1 MCCDP
6 LAAEGDRPALDLG
19 DRSVQPDL
27 DAEFLKRAL
36 RVVRETVRIAVQDL
50 WPRLDE
56 QHARLARI
64 DGAEVPRQRI
74 ARQVGDR
81 PGQFDAGR
89 TAADDH
95 EGEQRLEPRRV
106 GFALGFLERQKDA
119 AADRGGVF
127 DRLQPGRRRLPVVMA
142 EIAVARPRREDQR
155 VVGNRASNREAHHA
169 GRRIHAHHR
178 RRGWS

>member
-1 MCCDP
+1 MVC
-6 LAAEGDRPALDLG
+6 AATRWPPKVTAPRSICG

-27 DAEFLKRAL
+27 DAEFLKRTF
-36 RVVRETVRIAVQDL
+36 RVVRETVGIAVQDL
-50 WPRLDE
+50 WPRFDE

-64 DGAEVPRQRI
+64 DRAEVPRQRV

-95 EGEQRLEPRRV
+95 EGEQRREPRRV
-106 GFALGFLERQKDA
+106 GFALGLLERQEDA

-127 DRLQPGRRRLPVVMA
+127 DRLQPGA
-142 EIAVARPRREDQR
+142 A
-155 VVGNRASNREAHHA
+155 ASHSS
-169 GRRIHAHHR
+169 
-178 RRGWS
+178 WPK